1 MKHYIQPTTQTLMV
15 ENNMK
20 LCSASTTLQLKNG
33 TVESIKTH
41 KGTTYQLTI
50 QIYKL
55 SKEKHSLRE

>member
-33 TVESIKTH
+33 TVEDPSTE
-41 KGTTYQLTI
+41 TF
-50 QIYKL
+50 
-55 SKEKHSLRE
+55 